1 MEVATAVRSARH
13 EMGLSQRALAARAGV
28 PQSTV
33 ARIEA
38 GSLDPRAGTV
48 DRILRAAGHERVA
61 QARPGQGVDRS
72 QIRERLRLTPRQRID
87 EVVIAARNVDRLRRR
102 LA

>member
-13 EMGLSQRALAARAGV
+13 EIGLSQRALAARAGV

-33 ARIEA
+33 ARIES

-48 DRILRAAGHERVA
+48 DRILRAAGHELVS
-61 QARPGQGVDRS
+61 QIRPGQGVDRS

-87 EVVIAARNVDRLRRR
+87 EVVAASRNVDRLRRR

>member
-13 EMGLSQRALAARAGV
+13 EIGLSQRALAARAGV

-33 ARIEA
+33 ARIES

-48 DRILRAAGHERVA
+48 DRILRAAGHELVS
-61 QARPGQGVDRS
+61 QVRPGQGVDRS
-72 QIRERLRLTPRQRID
+72 QIRDRLRLTPRQRID
-87 EVVIAARNVDRLRRR
+87 EVVTASRNVDRLRRR